1 MSAASGG
8 NSEPKQGQR
17 SQSARGF
24 CPRSTMRVPQP
35 DIIEHFGNADAVP
48 QPPERCLSL
57 QAGIVRCCPN
67 ISFIKKTN
75 SVAPSLYS
83 SFFFPLLFLFLSTNI
98 FLFAS
103 QFYGNSFV
111 DFGTCC
117 YTYNSSIVAVAKSSI
132 AAIVFSPI
140 SKRFICL
147 FFLLPHKAASHTG
160 DFYRTFFQEL
170 LSRAACL
177 PASLELSR
185 DFYRENFGVVKS
197 IYSTLSSFFFTFC
210 FIIGWFLATFSL
222 PLPFPPSSRSVQHFF
237 GHFFRDF

>member
-1 MSAASGG
+1 MNCFLFAAEFVCGA
-8 NSEPKQGQR
+8 KQIGI
-17 SQSARGF
+17 
-24 CPRSTMRVPQP
+24 RVFSWNRVQK
-35 DIIEHFGNADAVP
+35 I
-48 QPPERCLSL
+48 S
-57 QAGIVRCCPN
+57 N

-147 FFLLPHKAASHTG
+147 FSCFLIKQHPIP
-160 DFYRTFFQEL
+160 E
-170 LSRAACL
+170 
-177 PASLELSR
+177 
-185 DFYRENFGVVKS
+185 
-197 IYSTLSSFFFTFC
+197 IFT
-210 FIIGWFLATFSL
+210 A
-222 PLPFPPSSRSVQHFF
+222 
-237 GHFFRDF
+237 HFFRNRFLALPVCPLLWN

>member
-1 MSAASGG
+1 M
-8 NSEPKQGQR
+8 
-17 SQSARGF
+17 
-24 CPRSTMRVPQP
+24 
-35 DIIEHFGNADAVP
+35 
-48 QPPERCLSL
+48 
-57 QAGIVRCCPN
+57 RCCPN

-103 QFYGNSFV
+103 QFYGNSLV

-117 YTYNSSIVAVAKSSI
+117 YTYNPSIVAVAKSSI
-132 AAIVFSPI
+132 AAVLFSPI
-140 SKRFICL
+140 SKRFICF

-160 DFYRTFFQEL
+160 DFYRTFFQES

-197 IYSTLSSFFFTFC
+197 IYSTLSSFFLHILLYNRLVFSHLFFAASFPSIIPFC
-210 FIIGWFLATFSL
+210 PTLFR
-222 PLPFPPSSRSVQHFF
+222 P
-237 GHFFRDF
+237 FFRDF

>member
-1 MSAASGG
+1 MNCFLFAAEFVCGA
-8 NSEPKQGQR
+8 KQIGI
-17 SQSARGF
+17 
-24 CPRSTMRVPQP
+24 RVFSWNRVQK
-35 DIIEHFGNADAVP
+35 I
-48 QPPERCLSL
+48 S
-57 QAGIVRCCPN
+57 N

-117 YTYNSSIVAVAKSSI
+117 YTYNPSIVAVAKSSI
-132 AAIVFSPI
+132 AAVLFSPI
-140 SKRFICL
+140 SKHFICL

-160 DFYRTFFQEL
+160 DFYCTFFQES

-177 PASLELSR
+177 PPSLELSR

-197 IYSTLSSFFFTFC
+197 IYSTLSSFFSYSA
-210 FIIGWFLATFSL
+210 L
-222 PLPFPPSSRSVQHFF
+222 
-237 GHFFRDF
+237 

>member
-1 MSAASGG
+1 M
-8 NSEPKQGQR
+8 K
-17 SQSARGF
+17 
-24 CPRSTMRVPQP
+24 
-35 DIIEHFGNADAVP
+35 
-48 QPPERCLSL
+48 PE
-57 QAGIVRCCPN
+57 
-67 ISFIKKTN
+67 SFY
-75 SVAPSLYS
+75 SPFFELFSFWRPSLYAGQS
-83 SFFFPLLFLFLSTNI
+83 KSGSEFFLGTGFRKFPTYHLLKILIRWLLLCIVHSFFLCFFLFLSTNI

-117 YTYNSSIVAVAKSSI
+117 YTYNPSIVAVDKSSI
-132 AAIVFSPI
+132 AAVLFSPT

-160 DFYRTFFQEL
+160 DFYRTLFQES

>member
-1 MSAASGG
+1 M
-8 NSEPKQGQR
+8 
-17 SQSARGF
+17 
-24 CPRSTMRVPQP
+24 
-35 DIIEHFGNADAVP
+35 
-48 QPPERCLSL
+48 
-57 QAGIVRCCPN
+57 
-67 ISFIKKTN
+67 
-75 SVAPSLYS
+75 YS
-83 SFFFPLLFLFLSTNI
+83 SFFFPLLFLSLSTNI

-103 QFYGNSFV
+103 QFYDNSFV

-117 YTYNSSIVAVAKSSI
+117 YTYNPSIVAVAKSSI
-132 AAIVFSPI
+132 VAVLFSPI

-160 DFYRTFFQEL
+160 DFYRTFFQES

-210 FIIGWFLATFSL
+210 FIIGWFNRLVFSHLFFAASFPSIIPFCPTLFRPFL
-222 PLPFPPSSRSVQHFF
+222 P
-237 GHFFRDF
+237 